1 MIIKDKKADLQNNKQ
16 KIKNERDNKPKLSL
30 EQLKSML
37 NEIYNV
43 DSLDKQCIDDIIY
56 NVEVDINNNIYINFR
71 YDIFEMV

>member
-1 MIIKDKKADLQNNKQ
+1 MEIDKKADLQNNIQ